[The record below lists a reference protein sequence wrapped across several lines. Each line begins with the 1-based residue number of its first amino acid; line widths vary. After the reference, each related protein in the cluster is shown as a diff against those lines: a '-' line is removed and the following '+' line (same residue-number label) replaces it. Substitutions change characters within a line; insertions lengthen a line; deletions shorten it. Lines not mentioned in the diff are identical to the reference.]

1 MNVFFSFL
9 EEAVNFQ
16 EKIFQEE
23 VINSKEN
30 RKERKDKGIIL

>member
-1 MNVFFSFL
+1 MNVFSFL

-16 EKIFQEE
+16 EEIFKEE

-30 RKERKDKGIIL
+30 RKERKDRGIIL